1 MRLRPLVCAVS
12 LLVGSSGWASEP
24 VERKTVALGSSEV
37 RGTATAPV
45 SLVVFSDF
53 ECPFCARLVPTLA
66 ELEAKYQGRIKIA
79 FRQLPLPFHTHARL
93 ASSAALAAGEQGKFW
108 QMHDLLFSHP
118 AGLERPAL
126 VSYAKKLELDVAKF
140 TAALD
145 SGRFDKQIDADASD
159 AQRLGATG
167 TPTVFVNGRSVI
179 GAQPVKAFQTVI
191 DEELAR
197 R

>member
-1 MRLRPLVCAVS
+1 M
-12 LLVGSSGWASEP
+12 
-24 VERKTVALGSSEV
+24 
-37 RGTATAPV
+37 
-45 SLVVFSDF
+45 
-53 ECPFCARLVPTLA
+53 
-66 ELEAKYQGRIKIA
+66 
-79 FRQLPLPFHTHARL
+79 
-93 ASSAALAAGEQGKFW
+93 
-108 QMHDLLFSHP
+108 
-118 AGLERPAL
+118 
-126 VSYAKKLELDVAKF
+126 AKF